1 VQKGNVVKEALE
13 NVNVGKCYVMLG
25 NYQAAIPF
33 FLKTCRVD
41 AKGVRTKTKAASR
54 EVEVALYLKPHNTGQ
69 IKKNQKS
76 RLSTSRG

>member
-1 VQKGNVVKEALE
+1 VVKEAWE
-13 NVNVGKCYVMLG
+13 NINVGRCHVMLG
-25 NYQAAIPF
+25 NYQGAIPF
-33 FLKTCRVD
+33 FLKSCRVD

-69 IKKNQKS
+69 IKKIKKS